1 MKRLLASIGMLVI
14 FPLLSPAQTERGTIR
29 GTVVDQSGAAVGG
42 AHVAAVNA
50 GTGVR
55 TSTVSTESGNYTIP
69 NLPPGQYAVEVE
81 HPGFK
86 KLVRENVRV
95 DVAGVIGLDLPLQV
109 GEVTDRVTVEA
120 AAPLLKSESSDVTTG
135 INPKTFIDLPLNA

>member
-1 MKRLLASIGMLVI
+1 MKRLLVSIGILVI

-29 GTVVDQSGAAVGG
+29 GTVIDQSGGSVGG
-42 AHVAAVNA
+42 ANVVAVNT
-50 GTGVR
+50 GTGVKNA
-55 TSTVSTESGNYTIP
+55 TISTESGNYTIA
-69 NLPPGQYAVEVE
+69 NLPPGQYSVEVE

-120 AAPLLKSESSDVTTG
+120 AAPLLKSESSDV
-135 INPKTFIDLPLNA
+135 